1 MGIANQSL
9 DPRKAGMGAL
19 GAGERGRPDVW
30 SDGGWAHAP
39 LHLNLDALGTN
50 EVDTGTSM
58 LSSAP
63 VLPEKRFPSDSERMQ
78 EPAFLARLFGGVT
91 IPLALL
97 AQRAGTTIA
106 NTGAIHHAQAAI
118 SLSTMLLGHKRLPG
132 WTAQRPVGLER
143 KVGSGEATGFPRR
156 VAAVGGPYPE
166 TGADT
171 AGRAGCIAGCER
183 AFAMAGANSVMR
195 RGEG

>member
-19 GAGERGRPDVW
+19 GAGERGRRDVW

-63 VLPEKRFPSDSERMQ
+63 VLPEKRLPSDSERMQ
-78 EPAFLARLFGGVT
+78 EHADLARLFGGVT

-97 AQRAGTTIA
+97 ALASQGRQLRILAAYTTRRLLSASRRCSWGTSDCPAGQR
-106 NTGAIHHAQAAI
+106 
-118 SLSTMLLGHKRLPG
+118 SVPSG
-132 WTAQRPVGLER
+132 WRGKSAPVKRPVFR
-143 KVGSGEATGFPRR
+143 
-156 VAAVGGPYPE
+156 GGWL
-166 TGADT
+166 
-171 AGRAGCIAGCER
+171 R
-183 AFAMAGANSVMR
+183 
-195 RGEG
+195 